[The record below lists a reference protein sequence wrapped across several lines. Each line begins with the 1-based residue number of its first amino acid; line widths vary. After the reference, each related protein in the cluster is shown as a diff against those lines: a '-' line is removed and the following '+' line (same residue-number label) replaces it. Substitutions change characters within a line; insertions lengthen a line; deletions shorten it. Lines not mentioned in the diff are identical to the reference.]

1 MLRPGY
7 RPVQLV
13 TSGTVG
19 GGSAGDADP
28 AHVAGYFPFRDD
40 WLAKHRLNPTRCSV
54 IEVVGQSME
63 PSIQHRA
70 VILVDHQR
78 TQRRHDR
85 IFVIGSE
92 EGELVKRVWRTRDGW
107 QLMSDNPDKD
117 RYPTVP
123 WPVEASVRGQVIW
136 TGKTL

>member
-1 MLRPGY
+1 ML
-7 RPVQLV
+7 
-13 TSGTVG
+13 T
-19 GGSAGDADP
+19 
-28 AHVAGYFPFRDD
+28 
-40 WLAKHRLNPTRCSV
+40 KHRLNPTRCAV

-70 VILVDHQR
+70 VILVDHPR
-78 TQRRHDR
+78 IQRRHDR
-85 IFVIGSE
+85 IFALGSE
-92 EGELVKRVWRTRDGW
+92 EGELVKRAWRTRDGW

-123 WPVEASVRGQVIW
+123 WPADAIVRGQVIW